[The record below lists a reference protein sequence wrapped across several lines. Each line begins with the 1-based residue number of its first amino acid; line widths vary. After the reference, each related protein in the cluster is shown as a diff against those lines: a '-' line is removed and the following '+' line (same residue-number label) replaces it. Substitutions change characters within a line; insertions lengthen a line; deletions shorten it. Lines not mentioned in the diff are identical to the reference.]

1 MPATT
6 FCCFCKAETPLA
18 DVDDDRVFAATVLT
32 VCPTCDDRETARRA
46 CVCAGHG
53 WLISTSSEYGTIV
66 ERCDRCAVFLDD
78 FAAAAA
84 AKAAVRGDA
93 ATDDA
98 DVVGTSACEA
108 FVNAIMHDRGIR

>member
-1 MPATT
+1 MPHT
-6 FCCFCKAETPLA
+6 FCCLCGVETPRA
-18 DVDDDRVFAATVLT
+18 AVSAPRVFAANLLT

-46 CVCAGHG
+46 CVCRGHG
-53 WLISTSSEYGTIV
+53 WLVSTSSEYGTTI
-66 ERCDRCAVFLDD
+66 ERCDSCAVFVND
-78 FAAAAA
+78 FAAAAT